1 MTDTDTDTDTGRTVW
16 IAMEHAGYGGG
27 DYVRQV
33 FSTEQKALDAGY
45 SKWDIDEFEVE

>member
-1 MTDTDTDTDTGRTVW
+1 MTDTDTGRTVW
-16 IAMEHAGYGGG
+16 IVMEHAGYGGG